1 VAVLED
7 GRLRQFTRREFG
19 RRALA
24 ASAIALGIPR
34 LAHAAPEWIDQR
46 QVGPFVCQA
55 AFPLAGH
62 EKLLAELAP
71 LERELSRVLAVQPCK
86 SPVYLYLMASE
97 RQHKAYIA
105 ERFPEIPYRRA
116 LFIKQDGRSS
126 VFAYLNTEL
135 PDDVR
140 HECTH
145 ALLHAD
151 LPVVPLWL
159 DEGLSEYFEVEKSMR
174 ARHHS
179 HLKKLKWD
187 LENQRFV
194 DMPALESKQKLEEMT
209 STDYRFS
216 WAWVHYMLHG
226 PVAAHAELVTF
237 LNDVRN
243 RVSPGHLSERLAES
257 IATTPG
263 ATSIAKQAELA
274 NRMRAHFANL

>member
-1 VAVLED
+1 VAILED
-7 GRLRQFTRREFG
+7 GRLMQLTRRDFG

-24 ASAIALGIPR
+24 ASAIALGVSR
-34 LAHAAPEWIDQR
+34 SAHAAPVWIDER
-46 QVGPFVCQA
+46 QVGPFICQA

-86 SPVYLYLMASE
+86 SDVYLYLLASE

-105 ERFPEIPYRRA
+105 ERFAEIPYRRA
-116 LFIKQDGRSS
+116 LFIKHDGRSS
-126 VFAYLNTEL
+126 VFAYLNTDL

-145 ALLHAD
+145 ALLHGD

-159 DEGLSEYFEVEKSMR
+159 DEGLAEYFEVEKSMR
-174 ARHHS
+174 ARHHA
-179 HLKKLKWD
+179 HLRKLKFD
-187 LENQRFV
+187 LANRRFV
-194 DMPALESKQKLEEMT
+194 DMPALESKQRLEEMT

-243 RVSPGHLSERLAES
+243 RISPGHLSDRLAES